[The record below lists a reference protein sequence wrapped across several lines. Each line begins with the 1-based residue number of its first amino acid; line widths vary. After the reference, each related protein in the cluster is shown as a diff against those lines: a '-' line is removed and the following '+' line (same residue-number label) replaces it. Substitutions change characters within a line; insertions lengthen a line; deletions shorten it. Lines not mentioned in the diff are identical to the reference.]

1 MATEAQVQIAINR
14 LQSQITQLESNARAV
29 IQASIDKVQ
38 AQIDQLGLTNKGALN
53 SLEFRMEAILQ
64 ANLDTF
70 WLLMCSI
77 LVFLMQAGFMCLE
90 SGLTRRKSSINV
102 ALKNIADFGIA
113 VVTFWA
119 FGFGLMYGASYS
131 GLVGTKYFLFF
142 TNVAGY
148 QTYFVF
154 QAMFVATAAT
164 IISGAVAERL
174 KFLSY
179 IIITFITS
187 GIIYPLVGHWIWAF
201 DFSNPARKFGWLG
214 KLGFIDFAGA
224 SVVHSVG
231 GWVALAIL
239 LIVGPRTGRFRKGEA
254 EGVKTFQGSNTPMAA
269 LGALILWFGWFGFN
283 GGANLAMDIRIPLIL
298 INTFMAASAGLIS
311 SSIMGI
317 IVMKKPEP
325 MFMITGPIA
334 GLVSI
339 TASCAFVAPSNA
351 IIIGGIAGILSGSFL
366 VILEK
371 LRIDDVVN
379 AIPVHLICGIWGTL
393 AIAIFGDI
401 EKMGIEITRSQQLY
415 VQLIGVVSIGA
426 FCFFSSYIIFKII
439 NYFYPLR
446 VSKINEEL
454 GLNIAEHNAS
464 TDTHEL
470 LNVLGKQAETQD
482 YTLRAPQ
489 DSFTE
494 TGLIGTQYNRMMNK
508 LEQSEKQKNMWK
520 DRVSNEIKLAIEVQK
535 KLMPERDMK
544 NYPVYGLNI
553 PAREISGDFFDFYPH
568 DDQIYFNLSDVSGK
582 GVNAG
587 MVMAKAITLFQIFA
601 RQKYKPNEILFEM
614 NNDLKQTNPRGT
626 FITSIIGRYNLK
638 TDEVELANAGHQPAL
653 VKTGDDF
660 IEYPSSSTPLGV
672 TKQKNENA
680 YKLEK
685 FKLNSSR
692 VYCYTDGFSES
703 LDENNNEI
711 GIDGVK
717 ELLKKHQN
725 SKLKIELQKAT
736 EEIRQKSLKTEY
748 KEKGVKED
756 EAILDD
762 DLTIVGIGK

>member
-1 MATEAQVQIAINR
+1 MADKQIEYILRDLSELRGYIYKNVDK
-14 LQSQITQLESNARAV
+14 LQSTLE
-29 IQASIDKVQ
+29 QAE
-38 AQIDQLGLTNKGALN
+38 LTNKGALS
-53 SLEFRMEAILQ
+53 SLEFRLDAILQ

-70 WLLMCSI
+70 WLLMCSV

-102 ALKNIADFGIA
+102 ALKNLADFGIA

-174 KFLSY
+174 KFFSY
-179 IIITFITS
+179 VIITFITS
-187 GIIYPLVGHWIWAF
+187 GFIYPLVGHWIWAF
-201 DFSNPARKFGWLG
+201 DFTNPLRKFGWLG

-231 GWVALAIL
+231 GWVALSIL
-239 LIVGPRTGRFRKGEA
+239 LIVGPRTGRFR
-254 EGVKTFQGSNTPMAA
+254 EGDVEGNKTFQGSNTPMAA

-298 INTFMAASAGLIS
+298 INTFMSASAGLIS

-317 IVMKKPEP
+317 IVMRKPEP

-334 GLVSI
+334 GLVAI
-339 TASCAFVAPSNA
+339 TASCAFVSPADA
-351 IIIGGIAGILSGSFL
+351 IIIGAIAGILSGSFL

-371 LRIDDVVN
+371 LKIDDVVN

-401 EKMGIEITRSQQLY
+401 EKMGIEISRAQQLY
-415 VQLIGVVSIGA
+415 VQFIGIVSIGA
-426 FCFFSSYIIFKII
+426 FCFFTSYIVFKII

-494 TGLIGTQYNRMMNK
+494 TGLIGTQYNRMMNR

-520 DRVSNEIKLAIEVQK
+520 DRVSREIKLAMEVQQ
-535 KLMPERDMK
+535 KLMAERDLE
-544 NYPVYGLNI
+544 NYPVHGLNI

-568 DDQIYFNLSDVSGK
+568 DDQIYFTLSDVSGK

-587 MVMAKAITLFQIFA
+587 MVMAKAITLFKIFS

-614 NNDLKQTNPRGT
+614 NNDLYETNPKGT
-626 FITSIIGRYNLK
+626 FITSIIGCYNLK
-638 TDEVELANAGHQPAL
+638 SDEVELSNAGHQPAL
-653 VKTGDDF
+653 FRTADKFV
-660 IEYPSSSTPLGV
+660 EYASSSTPLAV
-672 TKQKNENA
+672 TKQKNENV
-680 YKLEK
+680 YTLEK
-685 FKLNSSR
+685 FKLDGGR
-692 VYCYTDGFSES
+692 VYCFNDGFSEC
-703 LDENNNEI
+703 LDKNQQEI
-711 GIDGVK
+711 GIEGVK
-717 ELLKKHQN
+717 ELINNHKNSSLKK
-725 SKLKIELQKAT
+725 ELENAT
-736 EEIRQKSLKTEY
+736 EEIRQKSLKKDY
-748 KEKGVKED
+748 KEKGIEEKSD
-756 EAILDD
+756 ILDD
-762 DLTIVGIGK
+762 DLTIIGIGK

>member
-1 MATEAQVQIAINR
+1 MAENQIEQILRDLSELRFYIYKNVDK
-14 LQSQITQLESNARAV
+14 LQSTIEQSE
-29 IQASIDKVQ
+29 
-38 AQIDQLGLTNKGALN
+38 LTNKGALS
-53 SLEFRMEAILQ
+53 SLEFRLDAILQ

-70 WLLMCSI
+70 WLLMCSV

-102 ALKNIADFGIA
+102 ALKNLADFGIA

-174 KFLSY
+174 KFFSY

-201 DFSNPARKFGWLG
+201 DFSNPDRKFGWLG

-231 GWVALAIL
+231 GWVALSIL
-239 LIVGPRTGRFRKGEA
+239 LIVGPRTGRFRKDDAKGN
-254 EGVKTFQGSNTPMAA
+254 KTFQGSNTPMAA

-339 TASCAFVAPSNA
+339 TASCAFVSPANA
-351 IIIGGIAGILSGSFL
+351 IIIGAIAGILSGSFL

-371 LRIDDVVN
+371 LKIDDVVN

-415 VQLIGVVSIGA
+415 IQLIGIVSIGA
-426 FCFFSSYIIFKII
+426 FCFFSSYSIFKII

-470 LNVLGKQAETQD
+470 LNVLGEQVESQD

-494 TGLIGTQYNRMMNK
+494 TGLIGTQYNRMMNR
-508 LEQSEKQKNMWK
+508 LEQSEKQKNKWK
-520 DRVSNEIKLAIEVQK
+520 NRVSNEIKLAMNVQK
-535 KLMPERDMK
+535 RLMPNRDLS
-544 NYPVYGLNI
+544 NYPIFGLNI
-553 PAREISGDFFDFYPH
+553 PAREISGDFYDFYLH
-568 DDQIYFNLSDVSGK
+568 NDQVYFTLSDVSGK

-587 MVMAKAITLFQIFA
+587 MVMAKAITLFKIFA
-601 RQKYKPNEILFEM
+601 KEKFKPNEILFEM
-614 NNDLKQTNPRGT
+614 NNDLNETNPPGI
-626 FITSIIGRYNLK
+626 FITSIVGSYNLK
-638 TDEVELANAGHQPAL
+638 TDLVEISNAGHQPAIL
-653 VKTGDDF
+653 RKGDNF
-660 IEYPSSSTPLGV
+660 TEFPSSSTPLAV
-672 TKQKNENA
+672 IKQKSIDA
-680 YKLEK
+680 YKLET
-685 FKLNSSR
+685 FKLDGGR
-692 VYCYTDGFSES
+692 IYCFTDGFSECI
-703 LDENNNEI
+703 DENNNEI
-711 GIDGVK
+711 GIEGVK
-717 ELLKKHQN
+717 NLMKKHKNNSLKK
-725 SKLKIELQKAT
+725 ELENAT
-736 EEIRQKSLKTEY
+736 EEIRLKSLKKDY
-748 KEKGVKED
+748 KEEGLKKNGD
-756 EAILDD
+756 ILED
-762 DLTIVGIGK
+762 DLTIIGIGK

>member
-1 MATEAQVQIAINR
+1 MADKQIEQILRDLSDLRGYIYNNVDK
-14 LQSQITQLESNARAV
+14 LQSTLEQSE
-29 IQASIDKVQ
+29 
-38 AQIDQLGLTNKGALN
+38 LTNKGALK
-53 SLEFRMEAILQ
+53 SLEFRLDAILQ

-70 WLLMCSI
+70 WLLMCSV

-102 ALKNIADFGIA
+102 ALKNLADFGIA

-174 KFLSY
+174 KFFSY
-179 IIITFITS
+179 IIITFVTS
-187 GIIYPLVGHWIWAF
+187 GFIYPLVGHWIWAF
-201 DFSNPARKFGWLG
+201 DFTNPERKFGWLG

-231 GWVALAIL
+231 GWVALSIL
-239 LIVGPRTGRFRKGEA
+239 LIVGPRTGRFR
-254 EGVKTFQGSNTPMAA
+254 EGDIEGNKTFQGSNTPMAA

-298 INTFMAASAGLIS
+298 INTFMSASAGLIS

-317 IVMKKPEP
+317 IVMRKPEP

-334 GLVSI
+334 GLVAI
-339 TASCAFVAPSNA
+339 TASCAFVSPANA
-351 IIIGGIAGILSGSFL
+351 IIIGAIAGILSGSFL

-371 LRIDDVVN
+371 LKIDDVVN

-401 EKMGIEITRSQQLY
+401 EKMGIEISRAQQLY
-415 VQLIGVVSIGA
+415 VQLIGIVSIGA
-426 FCFFSSYIIFKII
+426 FCFFTSYIIFKVI

-446 VSKINEEL
+446 VNKINEEL

-470 LNVLGKQAETQD
+470 LNVLGKQVETQD

-494 TGLIGTQYNRMMNK
+494 TGLIGTQYNRMMNR

-520 DRVSNEIKLAIEVQK
+520 DRVSREIKLAMEVQQ
-535 KLMPERDMK
+535 KLMAERDLQ
-544 NYPVYGLNI
+544 NYPVHGLNI

-568 DDQIYFNLSDVSGK
+568 DDQIYFTLSDVSGK

-587 MVMAKAITLFQIFA
+587 MVMAKAITLFKIFS

-614 NNDLKQTNPRGT
+614 NNDLHETNPKGT
-626 FITSIIGRYNLK
+626 FITSIIGCYNLK
-638 TDEVELANAGHQPAL
+638 TDEIELSNAGHQPAL
-653 VKTGDDF
+653 LRTADKF
-660 IEYPSSSTPLGV
+660 IEYKSSSTPLAV
-672 TKQKNENA
+672 TKQKNENV
-680 YKLEK
+680 YTLEK
-685 FKLNSSR
+685 FKLNGGR
-692 VYCYTDGFSES
+692 VYCFTDGFSES
-703 LDENNNEI
+703 LDENKQEI
-711 GIDGVK
+711 GIEGVK
-717 ELLKKHQN
+717 DLINKHKNSSLKK
-725 SKLKIELQKAT
+725 ELESAT
-736 EEIRQKSLKTEY
+736 EEIRQKSLKKDY
-748 KEKGVKED
+748 KEKGIEESSD
-756 EAILDD
+756 ILDD
-762 DLTIVGIGK
+762 DLTIIGIGK